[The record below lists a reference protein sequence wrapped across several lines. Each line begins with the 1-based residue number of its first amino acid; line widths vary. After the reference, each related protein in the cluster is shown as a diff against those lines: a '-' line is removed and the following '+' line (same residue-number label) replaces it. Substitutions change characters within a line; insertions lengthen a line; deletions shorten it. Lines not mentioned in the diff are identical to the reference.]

1 MNSCPCATLS
11 RPCCLHGFIFD
22 FSTPA
27 TFLAFKTYY
36 CHILCINPC
45 LLCCTRHCAWLS
57 YSPTTPRYWQ
67 TLWRICIYLQPRIIM
82 LWLRVILVRFSCL
95 ICSMFISHTGS
106 LFVGPFH
113 VWSVDKLHA
122 EEPHFIWI
130 SVWVSEGKINPYGIK
145 YSGG

>member
-11 RPCCLHGFIFD
+11 RPCCLHRFIFD
-22 FSTPA
+22 FNTPP

-36 CHILCINPC
+36 YHLLCIHPC
-45 LLCCTRHCAWLS
+45 LLCCTRHCVWLS
-57 YSPTTPRYWQ
+57 YNPTTPRYWQ

-106 LFVGPFH
+106 LFVGPLHSMSICPTAIWYVH
-113 VWSVDKLHA
+113 VVQNWKGIFVSKWVP
-122 EEPHFIWI
+122 EPLRD
-130 SVWVSEGKINPYGIK
+130 P
-145 YSGG
+145 